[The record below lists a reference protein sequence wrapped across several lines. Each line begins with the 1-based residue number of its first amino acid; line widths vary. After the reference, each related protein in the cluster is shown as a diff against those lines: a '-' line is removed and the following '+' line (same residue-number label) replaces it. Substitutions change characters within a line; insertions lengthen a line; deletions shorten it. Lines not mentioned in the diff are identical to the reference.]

1 MGSNDETIQMNNL
14 QSALDV
20 KSGISLCNGRYKLLK
35 VLGKGGFGIT
45 YLGLHTGLN
54 KKVAIKEYFPK
65 DSFRRQS
72 DGTQVS
78 YSNTGENR
86 KNIERFLKEARTM
99 AELKHKGVVSVSD
112 VFEENATA
120 YYVMDYIEGQSLE
133 DKGTLSESAAL
144 KYIDQVAQALKYI
157 HDKGILHLDIKPAN
171 IMIDQEDNAVLID
184 FGISKHYDG
193 GGEATSTTTVGYS
206 AGYSPIEQMT
216 PGGLKQFTPSTDIYA
231 LGATIYKIIS
241 GTKPPASTDLADDAT
256 LTKPDG
262 MSQAL
267 FCTVSKCME
276 QKRKDR
282 PQTMDE
288 VIALLNKEPNQS
300 APSLNLPNPSPS
312 PKFDPKFR
320 KVFFVIIGLAIVIG
334 VSVFTFQRLSKPTEK
349 TEATPQIFE
358 KTETTPE
365 TLIEIPGVEYS
376 SFNVNGVQFKMVKVE
391 GGTFQMGCTSE
402 QGCDAYYKQVEVLKK
417 LNAALGEDT
426 CDYDHVTVHSVTLSD
441 YYIGQT
447 QVTQE
452 LWQVVMGNNPSYFK
466 GDNQRPMEN
475 VSWNDCQEFIEK
487 LNRLTGK
494 NFRLP
499 TEAEWEYA
507 ARGGNKSK
515 GYKYSGSNDAD
526 AVAWYDDNSGGKTHA
541 VATKQ
546 ANELGLYDMSGNVLE
561 WCQDW
566 YDYYTSR
573 SQSNPKGANTGS
585 SRVLRGGR
593 WRYDARY
600 VRVSYRDYGTPD
612 LRYCDYGLR
621 LAL

>member
-1 MGSNDETIQMNNL
+1 MGSNDETIQMNNP

-120 YYVMDYIEGQSLE
+120 YYVMDYIDGQSLE
-133 DKGTLSESAAL
+133 DKGKLPEIIAL
-144 KYIDQVAQALKYI
+144 KYIDQVARALKYI

-171 IMIDQEDNAVLID
+171 IMIDRDDNAVLID

-193 GGEATSTTTVGYS
+193 GGDATSTTTVGYS

-267 FCTVSKCME
+267 FRTVSKCME

-288 VIALLNKEPNQS
+288 VIALLNEEPNQS
-300 APSLNLPNPSPS
+300 ALSPNPPSPS
-312 PKFDPKFR
+312 PSQNSDPKFR
-320 KVFFVIIGLAIVIG
+320 EFFFGIIGLAIVIG
-334 VSVFTFQRLSKPTEK
+334 LSIFVIRKCSVESGSG
-349 TEATPQIFE
+349 TEAA
-358 KTETTPE
+358 TETAVEMLNSDIE
-365 TLIEIPGVEYS
+365 TI
-376 SFNVNGVQFKMVKVE
+376 NVNGVAFKMVRVQ
-391 GGTFQMGCTSE
+391 GGTFQMGATSE
-402 QGCDAYYKQVEVLKK
+402 QGKDA
-417 LNAALGEDT
+417 ED
-426 CDYDHVTVHSVTLSD
+426 DELPVHSVTLSD

-447 QVTQE
+447 EVTQE
-452 LWQVVMGNNPSYFK
+452 LWEAVMGSNPSYFK
-466 GDNQRPMEN
+466 GNNQCPVED

-507 ARGGNKSK
+507 ARGGNKSR
-515 GYKYSGSNDAD
+515 GYKYSGSNNPD
-526 AVAWYDDNSGGKTHA
+526 AVAWYDDNSGSKTHP

-546 ANELGLYDMSGNVLE
+546 SNELGLYDMSGNVYE

-566 YDYYTSR
+566 YGEYKSN
-573 SQSNPKGANTGS
+573 SQTNPTGASKGSG
-585 SRVLRGGR
+585 RVLRGGS
-593 WRYDARY
+593 WNSHARY
-600 VRVSYRDYGTPD
+600 VRVSIRDASTPGYRNYSI
-612 LRYCDYGLR
+612 GLR
-621 LAL
+621 LAF

>member
-1 MGSNDETIQMNNL
+1 MGSNDETIQMNNP

-133 DKGTLSESAAL
+133 DKGTLPESAAL
-144 KYIDQVAQALKYI
+144 KYIDQIAQALKYI

-171 IMIDQEDNAVLID
+171 IMIDRDDNAVLID

-241 GTKPPASTDLADDAT
+241 GIKPPASTDLADDAT

-267 FCTVSKCME
+267 FCTVSKCMQ

-288 VIALLNKEPNQS
+288 VIALLNKEQDVFQQTQPLTSGMSRQS
-300 APSLNLPNPSPS
+300 SESKLESA
-312 PKFDPKFR
+312 
-320 KVFFVIIGLAIVIG
+320 IGNFGEDI
-334 VSVFTFQRLSKPTEK
+334 S
-349 TEATPQIFE
+349 IFNV
-358 KTETTPE
+358 K
-365 TLIEIPGVEYS
+365 GVE
-376 SFNVNGVQFKMVKVE
+376 FKMVKVQ
-391 GGTFQMGCTSE
+391 GGTFQMGATSE
-402 QGCDAYYKQVEVLKK
+402 QGSYVWKDEKP
-417 LNAALGEDT
+417 
-426 CDYDHVTVHSVTLSD
+426 VHSVTLSD

-452 LWQVVMGNNPSYFK
+452 LWQVVMGNNPSEFR
-466 GDNQRPMEN
+466 GDNQRPVES
-475 VSWNDCQEFIEK
+475 VSWNDCQEFITK
-487 LNRLTGK
+487 LNQLTGK

-499 TEAEWEYA
+499 TEAEWEFA
-507 ARGGNKSK
+507 ARGGNKRND
-515 GYKYSGSNDAD
+515 YKYSGSNKVND
-526 AVAWYDDNSGGKTHA
+526 VAWYESNSSTNSVMRSFLTMGRDRKTHP

-546 ANELGLYDMSGNVLE
+546 ANELGLYDMSGNVYE

-566 YDYYTSR
+566 YGGYSNN
-573 SQSNPKGANTGS
+573 SQTNPTGASTGS
-585 SRVLRGGR
+585 FRVLRGGSWSFNASR
-593 WRYDARY
+593 

-612 LRYCDYGLR
+612 GCNSISGLR

>member
-1 MGSNDETIQMNNL
+1 MGSNDETIQIDNL

-133 DKGTLSESAAL
+133 DKGTIPESAAL

-171 IMIDQEDNAVLID
+171 IMIDRDDNAVLID

-231 LGATIYKIIS
+231 LGATIYKVIS

-256 LTKPDG
+256 LTKPAG

-267 FCTVSKCME
+267 FRTVSKCME

-288 VIALLNKEPNQS
+288 VIALLSKEQDIFQQTQPLTSGMSRQS
-300 APSLNLPNPSPS
+300 SESKLESA
-312 PKFDPKFR
+312 
-320 KVFFVIIGLAIVIG
+320 IGNFGEDI
-334 VSVFTFQRLSKPTEK
+334 SVFNVK
-349 TEATPQIFE
+349 
-358 KTETTPE
+358 
-365 TLIEIPGVEYS
+365 GVE
-376 SFNVNGVQFKMVKVE
+376 FKMVKVQ
-391 GGTFQMGCTSE
+391 GGTFQMGATSE
-402 QGCDAYYKQVEVLKK
+402 QGSDVWKDEKP
-417 LNAALGEDT
+417 
-426 CDYDHVTVHSVTLSD
+426 VHSVTLSD

-452 LWQVVMGNNPSYFK
+452 LWQVVMGNNPSEFR
-466 GDNQRPMEN
+466 GDNQRPVEN
-475 VSWNDCQEFIEK
+475 VSWNDCQEFIEG

-499 TEAEWEYA
+499 TEAEWEFA
-507 ARGGNKSK
+507 ARGGNKRND
-515 GYKYSGSNDAD
+515 YKYSGSNKAND
-526 AVAWYDDNSGGKTHA
+526 VAWYENNSGTNSVMRSFLTMDRGRRTHP
-541 VATKQ
+541 VAQKQ
-546 ANELGLYDMSGNVLE
+546 ANESGLYDMSGNVWE

-566 YDYYTSR
+566 YGKYSSN
-573 SQSNPKGANTGS
+573 SQTNPTGSSMGS
-585 SRVLRGGR
+585 SRVLRGGS
-593 WRYDARY
+593 WSDYASY
-600 VRVSYRDYGTPD
+600 VRVSFRNYDTPD
-612 LRYCDYGLR
+612 HRNLNGGLR

>member
-1 MGSNDETIQMNNL
+1 MGSNDETIQMNNP

-133 DKGTLSESAAL
+133 DKGKLPEAAAL

-171 IMIDQEDNAVLID
+171 IMIDQDDNAVLID

-193 GGEATSTTTVGYS
+193 GGDATSTTTVGYS

-231 LGATIYKIIS
+231 LGATIYKVIS

-256 LTKPDG
+256 LTKPAG

-267 FCTVSKCME
+267 FRIVSKCME

-288 VIALLNKEPNQS
+288 VIALLNEEPNQS
-300 APSLNLPNPSPS
+300 ALSPKLPNPSPS
-312 PKFDPKFR
+312 PKLDPKFR
-320 KVFFVIIGLAIVIG
+320 KVFFVIIGLAIVIILSIFVIG
-334 VSVFTFQRLSKPTEK
+334 KCSVGSGSGTETATESTVEMPEEEILSE
-349 TEATPQIFE
+349 
-358 KTETTPE
+358 TETTV
-365 TLIEIPGVEYS
+365 LSEILAQKAEERKTEKRKKAEAERQARLEAERRKTEQQKQERQRAEQEAKRKKD
-376 SFNVNGVQFKMVKVE
+376 NEEAFKKYK
-391 GGTFQMGCTSE
+391 GRGDF
-402 QGCDAYYKQVEVLKK
+402 YYK
-417 LNAALGEDT
+417 D
-426 CDYDHVTVHSVTLSD
+426 
-441 YYIGQT
+441 
-447 QVTQE
+447 
-452 LWQVVMGNNPSYFK
+452 YFK
-466 GDNQRPMEN
+466 NT
-475 VSWNDCQEFIEK
+475 ND
-487 LNRLTGK
+487 
-494 NFRLP
+494 
-499 TEAEWEYA
+499 TEAKRKAKENYGKA
-507 ARGGNKSK
+507 LQ
-515 GYKYSGSNDAD
+515 YKEDA
-526 AVAWYDDNSGGKTHA
+526 T
-541 VATKQ
+541 
-546 ANELGLYDMSGNVLE
+546 
-561 WCQDW
+561 
-566 YDYYTSR
+566 
-573 SQSNPKGANTGS
+573 
-585 SRVLRGGR
+585 
-593 WRYDARY
+593 
-600 VRVSYRDYGTPD
+600 VRRKYN
-612 LRYCDYGLR
+612 
-621 LAL
+621 AL

>member
-1 MGSNDETIQMNNL
+1 MGSNDETIQMDNL

-72 DGTQVS
+72 DGMQVS

-133 DKGTLSESAAL
+133 DKGTLPESAAL

-171 IMIDQEDNAVLID
+171 IMIDQDDNAVLID

-193 GGEATSTTTVGYS
+193 GGEATSSTTVGYS

-256 LTKPDG
+256 LTKPAG

-267 FCTVSKCME
+267 FRTVSKCME

-288 VIALLNKEPNQS
+288 VIALLNKEQDVFQQTQPLTSGMSRQS
-300 APSLNLPNPSPS
+300 SESKLKSA
-312 PKFDPKFR
+312 
-320 KVFFVIIGLAIVIG
+320 IGNFGEDI
-334 VSVFTFQRLSKPTEK
+334 S
-349 TEATPQIFE
+349 IFNV
-358 KTETTPE
+358 K
-365 TLIEIPGVEYS
+365 GVE
-376 SFNVNGVQFKMVKVE
+376 FKMVKVQ
-391 GGTFQMGCTSE
+391 GSTFQMGATSE
-402 QGCDAYYKQVEVLKK
+402 QGSDVWRDEKP
-417 LNAALGEDT
+417 
-426 CDYDHVTVHSVTLSD
+426 VHSVTLSD

-452 LWQVVMGNNPSYFK
+452 LWQVVMGNNPSEFR
-466 GDNQRPMEN
+466 GDNQRSVEN

-499 TEAEWEYA
+499 TEAEWEFA
-507 ARGGNKSK
+507 ARGGNKRND
-515 GYKYSGSNDAD
+515 YKYSGSNKVND
-526 AVAWYDDNSGGKTHA
+526 VAWYESNSSTNSVMRSFLTMGRGRRTHP
-541 VATKQ
+541 VAQKQ
-546 ANELGLYDMSGNVLE
+546 SNELGLYDMSGNVYE

-566 YDYYTSR
+566 YGDY
-573 SQSNPKGANTGS
+573 SNNPQTNPTGS
-585 SRVLRGGR
+585 STGSYRVLRGGSWSNR
-593 WRYDARY
+593 ARG
-600 VRVSYRDYGTPD
+600 VRVSYRDSNSPD
-612 LRYCDYGLR
+612 IRYSLNGLR

>member
-1 MGSNDETIQMNNL
+1 MGSNDETIQMNNP

-72 DGTQVS
+72 DGMQVS

-133 DKGTLSESAAL
+133 DKGTLPESAAL
-144 KYIDQVAQALKYI
+144 KYIDQIARALKYI

-171 IMIDQEDNAVLID
+171 IMIDQDDNAVLID

-267 FCTVSKCME
+267 FRTVSKCME

-288 VIALLNKEPNQS
+288 VIALLNKEPKPPATS
-300 APSLNLPNPSPS
+300 PNPQIPSPS
-312 PKFDPKFR
+312 PNPAPMPRKFS
-320 KVFFVIIGLAIVIG
+320 FVIIGFAIVIG
-334 VSVFTFQRLSKPTEK
+334 LS
-349 TEATPQIFE
+349 IFVIRKCFVE
-358 KTETTPE
+358 SGSGTETATE
-365 TLIEIPGVEYS
+365 TAVEKRNAEIET
-376 SFNVNGVQFKMVKVE
+376 FTVNGVEFKMVRVS
-391 GGTFQMGCTSE
+391 GGTFQMGATSE
-402 QGCDAYYKQVEVLKK
+402 QGSDADSDE
-417 LNAALGEDT
+417 EP
-426 CDYDHVTVHSVTLSD
+426 VHSVTLSD

-452 LWQVVMGNNPSYFK
+452 LWQVVMGNNPSEFR
-466 GDNQRPMEN
+466 GDNQRPVEN
-475 VSWNDCQEFIEK
+475 VSWIDCQKFIEK
-487 LNRLTGK
+487 LNWLTGK
-494 NFRLP
+494 DFRLP

-507 ARGGNKSK
+507 ARGGNKSR
-515 GYKYSGSNDAD
+515 GYKYSGSNNPD
-526 AVAWYDDNSGGKTHA
+526 AVAWYYHNSGGKTHP
-541 VATKQ
+541 VAQKQ
-546 ANELGLYDMSGNVLE
+546 ANELGLYDMSGNVYE
-561 WCQDW
+561 WCKDW
-566 YDYYTSR
+566 YGGYSSN
-573 SQSNPKGANTGS
+573 SQNNPTGASTGS
-585 SRVLRGGR
+585 YRVLRGGS
-593 WRYDARY
+593 WNSGARY
-600 VRVSYRDYGTPD
+600 VRVSYRGNYTPD
-612 LRYCDYGLR
+612 DRYYMRGLR

>member
-1 MGSNDETIQMNNL
+1 MGSNDETIQMNNP

-35 VLGKGGFGIT
+35 VLGKDGFGIT

-288 VIALLNKEPNQS
+288 VIALLNKEPNPS
-300 APSLNLPNPSPS
+300 APSPKLPNPSPS
-312 PKFDPKFR
+312 PKLDPKFR

-334 VSVFTFQRLSKPTEK
+334 VSVFVIKKCSVGSGSG
-349 TEATPQIFE
+349 TEAA
-358 KTETTPE
+358 TETTVEKRNAEIE
-365 TLIEIPGVEYS
+365 T
-376 SFNVNGVQFKMVKVE
+376 FTVNGVEFKMVRVS
-391 GGTFQMGCTSE
+391 GGTFQMGATSE
-402 QGCDAYYKQVEVLKK
+402 QGSDADSDE
-417 LNAALGEDT
+417 EP
-426 CDYDHVTVHSVTLSD
+426 VHSVTLSD

-452 LWQVVMGNNPSYFK
+452 LWQVVMGNNPSEFR
-466 GDNQRPMEN
+466 GDNQRPVEN
-475 VSWNDCQEFIEK
+475 VSWIDCQKFIEK

-494 NFRLP
+494 DFRLP

-507 ARGGNKSK
+507 ARGGNKSR
-515 GYKYSGSNDAD
+515 GYKYSGSDNLDT
-526 AVAWYDDNSGGKTHA
+526 VAWYYYNSGSKTHP
-541 VATKQ
+541 VAQKQ
-546 ANELGLYDMSGNVLE
+546 ANELGLYDMSGNVWE
-561 WCQDW
+561 WC
-566 YDYYTSR
+566 YDRYGNYSSN
-573 SQSNPKGANTGS
+573 SQTNPTGASEGCN
-585 SRVLRGGR
+585 RVLRGGS
-593 WRYDARY
+593 WDFHARC
-600 VRVSYRDYGTPD
+600 VRVSFRNFYTPGYRDNSD
-612 LRYCDYGLR
+612 GLR
-621 LAL
+621 LVFKFTAW

>member
-1 MGSNDETIQMNNL
+1 MGSNDETIQMNNP

-133 DKGTLSESAAL
+133 DKGTLPEAAAL

-157 HDKGILHLDIKPAN
+157 QDKGILHLDIKPAN
-171 IMIDQEDNAVLID
+171 IMIDQDDNAVLID

-193 GGEATSTTTVGYS
+193 GGEATSTTTIGYS
-206 AGYSPIEQMT
+206 ARYSPIEQMT

-267 FCTVSKCME
+267 FRTVSKCME

-288 VIALLNKEPNQS
+288 VIALLNKESKSS
-300 APSLNLPNPSPS
+300 APSPKLPNPSPS
-312 PKFDPKFR
+312 PKFNPKFR
-320 KVFFVIIGLAIVIG
+320 KRIFRIIGFAIVIG
-334 VSVFTFQRLSKPTEK
+334 LSVFTFQRLSKR
-349 TEATPQIFE
+349 IFE

-365 TLIEIPGVEYS
+365 TLVEIPGVKYS

-391 GGTFQMGCTSE
+391 GGTFQMGATLE
-402 QGCDAYYKQVEVLKK
+402 QGSDAYDWESP
-417 LNAALGEDT
+417 
-426 CDYDHVTVHSVTLSD
+426 VHSVTLSD

-447 QVTQE
+447 EVTQE
-452 LWQVVMGNNPSYFK
+452 LWQAVMGSNPSSFK
-466 GDNQRPMEN
+466 DNNQRPVEA

-507 ARGGNKSK
+507 ARGGSK
-515 GYKYSGSNDAD
+515 RRGYKYSGSDNPD
-526 AVAWYDDNSGGKTHA
+526 AVAWDYENSGVKTHA
-541 VATKQ
+541 VATKR
-546 ANELGLYDMSGNVLE
+546 ANELGLYDMSGNVYE
-561 WCQDW
+561 WCSDW
-566 YDYYTSR
+566 YGDYSSN
-573 SQSNPKGANTGS
+573 SQTNPTGASEGS
-585 SRVLRGGR
+585 YRVLRGGSWYGR
-593 WRYDARY
+593 ARY
-600 VRVSYRDYGTPD
+600 VRVSNRNNYAPDYRNYNN
-612 LRYCDYGLR
+612 GLR

>member
-1 MGSNDETIQMNNL
+1 MGSNDETIQMNNP

-45 YLGLHTGLN
+45 YLGLHTGLD

-133 DKGTLSESAAL
+133 DKGTLPEAAAL

-157 HDKGILHLDIKPAN
+157 QDKGILHLDIKPAN
-171 IMIDQEDNAVLID
+171 IMIDQDDNAVLID

-193 GGEATSTTTVGYS
+193 GGEATSTTTIGYS

-256 LTKPDG
+256 LTKPAG

-267 FCTVSKCME
+267 FRTVSKCME

-288 VIALLNKEPNQS
+288 VIALLNKEQDVFQQTQPLTSGMSRQS
-300 APSLNLPNPSPS
+300 SESKLKSA
-312 PKFDPKFR
+312 
-320 KVFFVIIGLAIVIG
+320 IGNFGEDI
-334 VSVFTFQRLSKPTEK
+334 S
-349 TEATPQIFE
+349 IFNV
-358 KTETTPE
+358 K
-365 TLIEIPGVEYS
+365 GVE
-376 SFNVNGVQFKMVKVE
+376 FKMVKVQ
-391 GGTFQMGCTSE
+391 GGTFQMGATSE
-402 QGCDAYYKQVEVLKK
+402 QGSDVWRDEKP
-417 LNAALGEDT
+417 
-426 CDYDHVTVHSVTLSD
+426 VHSVTLSD

-452 LWQVVMGNNPSYFK
+452 LWQVVMGNNPSEFR
-466 GDNQRPMEN
+466 GDNQRPVEN

-499 TEAEWEYA
+499 TEAEWEFA
-507 ARGGNKSK
+507 ARGGNKRND
-515 GYKYSGSNDAD
+515 YKYSGSNKVND
-526 AVAWYDDNSGGKTHA
+526 VAWYERNSSTNSVMRSFFTMGRGRRTHP
-541 VATKQ
+541 VAQKQ
-546 ANELGLYDMSGNVLE
+546 SNELGLYDMSGNVYE

-566 YDYYTSR
+566 YGDYS
-573 SQSNPKGANTGS
+573 SNPQTNPTGSSTGS
-585 SRVLRGGR
+585 SRVLRGGS
-593 WRYDARY
+593 WYDDAWH
-600 VRVSYRDYGTPD
+600 VRVSFRYLSTPGG
-612 LRYCDYGLR
+612 RVNFSGLR

>member
-1 MGSNDETIQMNNL
+1 MGSNDETIQMNNP

-45 YLGLHTGLN
+45 YLGLHTGLD

-133 DKGTLSESAAL
+133 DKGTLPEAAAL

-171 IMIDQEDNAVLID
+171 IMIDQDDNAVLID

-256 LTKPDG
+256 LTKPAG

-288 VIALLNKEPNQS
+288 VIALLNKEQDVFQQTQPLTSGMSRQS
-300 APSLNLPNPSPS
+300 SESKLKSA
-312 PKFDPKFR
+312 
-320 KVFFVIIGLAIVIG
+320 IGNFGEDI
-334 VSVFTFQRLSKPTEK
+334 S
-349 TEATPQIFE
+349 IFNV
-358 KTETTPE
+358 K
-365 TLIEIPGVEYS
+365 GVE
-376 SFNVNGVQFKMVKVE
+376 FKMVKVQ
-391 GGTFQMGCTSE
+391 GGTFQMGATSE
-402 QGCDAYYKQVEVLKK
+402 QGSDVWRDEKP
-417 LNAALGEDT
+417 
-426 CDYDHVTVHSVTLSD
+426 VHSVTLSD

-452 LWQVVMGNNPSYFK
+452 LWQVVMGNNPSEFR
-466 GDNQRPMEN
+466 GDNQRPVEN
-475 VSWNDCQEFIEK
+475 VSWNDCQNFITK

-499 TEAEWEYA
+499 TEAEWEFA
-507 ARGGNKSK
+507 ARGGNKRND
-515 GYKYSGSNDAD
+515 YKYSGSNKVND
-526 AVAWYDDNSGGKTHA
+526 VAWYESNSSTNSVMRSFLTMGRGKRTHP
-541 VATKQ
+541 VAQKQ
-546 ANELGLYDMSGNVLE
+546 ANELGLYDMSGNVWE

-566 YDYYTSR
+566 YDDYSSN
-573 SQSNPKGANTGS
+573 SQTNPTGPSTGS
-585 SRVLRGGR
+585 GRVLRGGC
-593 WRYDARY
+593 WCNFARC
-600 VRVSYRDYGTPD
+600 VRVSNRYYFTPDYRDYD
-612 LRYCDYGLR
+612 SGLR

>member
-1 MGSNDETIQMNNL
+1 MGSNDETIQMDNL

-72 DGTQVS
+72 DGMQVS

-133 DKGTLSESAAL
+133 DKGTLPESAAL

-171 IMIDQEDNAVLID
+171 IMIDQDDNAVLID

-193 GGEATSTTTVGYS
+193 GGEATSSTTVGYS

-256 LTKPDG
+256 LTKPAG

-267 FCTVSKCME
+267 FRTVSKCME

-288 VIALLNKEPNQS
+288 VIALLNKEQDVFQQTQPLTSGMSRQS
-300 APSLNLPNPSPS
+300 SESKLKSA
-312 PKFDPKFR
+312 
-320 KVFFVIIGLAIVIG
+320 IGNFGEDI
-334 VSVFTFQRLSKPTEK
+334 S
-349 TEATPQIFE
+349 IFNV
-358 KTETTPE
+358 K
-365 TLIEIPGVEYS
+365 GVE
-376 SFNVNGVQFKMVKVE
+376 FKMVKVQ
-391 GGTFQMGCTSE
+391 GSTFQMGATSE
-402 QGCDAYYKQVEVLKK
+402 QGSDVWRDEKP
-417 LNAALGEDT
+417 
-426 CDYDHVTVHSVTLSD
+426 VHSVTLSD

-452 LWQVVMGNNPSYFK
+452 LWQVVMGNNPSEFR
-466 GDNQRPMEN
+466 GDNQRSVEN

-499 TEAEWEYA
+499 TEAEWEFA
-507 ARGGNKSK
+507 ARGGNKRND
-515 GYKYSGSNDAD
+515 YKYSGSNKVND
-526 AVAWYDDNSGGKTHA
+526 VAWYKSNSSTNSVMWSFLTGDRGGRTHP
-541 VATKQ
+541 VAQKQ
-546 ANELGLYDMSGNVLE
+546 ANELGLYDMSGNVWE

-566 YDYYTSR
+566 YGDYSSN
-573 SQSNPKGANTGS
+573 SQTNPTGPSTGS
-585 SRVLRGGR
+585 DRVLRGGG
-593 WRYDARY
+593 WYNYAVE
-600 VRVSYRDYGTPD
+600 VRVSNRDYRTPD
-612 LRYCDYGLR
+612 NRYFNYGLR

>member
-1 MGSNDETIQMNNL
+1 MGSNDETIRTDIS

-133 DKGTLSESAAL
+133 DKGTLPESAAL

-193 GGEATSTTTVGYS
+193 GGEATSSTTVGYS

-231 LGATIYKIIS
+231 LGATIYKVIS
-241 GTKPPASTDLADDAT
+241 GTNPPASTDLADDAT
-256 LTKPDG
+256 LTKPAG

-267 FCTVSKCME
+267 FRIVSKCME

-312 PKFDPKFR
+312 PKLDPKFR

-334 VSVFTFQRLSKPTEK
+334 LSIFVSRKCSVEGGSVSETCTETAVEMPEEEILSE
-349 TEATPQIFE
+349 
-358 KTETTPE
+358 TETTV
-365 TLIEIPGVEYS
+365 LSEILAQKAEERKTAERKKAVAERQARLEADRRKAEQQKQERQRA
-376 SFNVNGVQFKMVKVE
+376 VQEAKRKKDNEEAFKKYK
-391 GGTFQMGCTSE
+391 GRGDF
-402 QGCDAYYKQVEVLKK
+402 YYK
-417 LNAALGEDT
+417 D
-426 CDYDHVTVHSVTLSD
+426 
-441 YYIGQT
+441 
-447 QVTQE
+447 
-452 LWQVVMGNNPSYFK
+452 YFK
-466 GDNQRPMEN
+466 NT
-475 VSWNDCQEFIEK
+475 ND
-487 LNRLTGK
+487 
-494 NFRLP
+494 
-499 TEAEWEYA
+499 TEAKRKAKENYGKA
-507 ARGGNKSK
+507 LQ
-515 GYKYSGSNDAD
+515 YKEDA
-526 AVAWYDDNSGGKTHA
+526 T
-541 VATKQ
+541 
-546 ANELGLYDMSGNVLE
+546 
-561 WCQDW
+561 
-566 YDYYTSR
+566 
-573 SQSNPKGANTGS
+573 
-585 SRVLRGGR
+585 
-593 WRYDARY
+593 
-600 VRVSYRDYGTPD
+600 VRRKYN
-612 LRYCDYGLR
+612 
-621 LAL
+621 AL

>member
-1 MGSNDETIQMNNL
+1 MGSNDETIQMDNL

-72 DGTQVS
+72 DGMQVS

-133 DKGTLSESAAL
+133 DKGTLPESAAL

-171 IMIDQEDNAVLID
+171 IMIDQDDNAVLID

-193 GGEATSTTTVGYS
+193 GGEATSSTTVGYS

-256 LTKPDG
+256 LTKPAG

-267 FCTVSKCME
+267 FRTVSKCME

-288 VIALLNKEPNQS
+288 VIALLNKEQDVFQQTQPLTSGMSRQS
-300 APSLNLPNPSPS
+300 SESKLKSA
-312 PKFDPKFR
+312 
-320 KVFFVIIGLAIVIG
+320 IGNFGEDI
-334 VSVFTFQRLSKPTEK
+334 S
-349 TEATPQIFE
+349 IFNV
-358 KTETTPE
+358 K
-365 TLIEIPGVEYS
+365 GVE
-376 SFNVNGVQFKMVKVE
+376 FKMVKVQ
-391 GGTFQMGCTSE
+391 GSTFQMGATSE
-402 QGCDAYYKQVEVLKK
+402 QGSDVWRDEKP
-417 LNAALGEDT
+417 
-426 CDYDHVTVHSVTLSD
+426 VHSVTLSD

-452 LWQVVMGNNPSYFK
+452 LWQVVMGNNPSEFR
-466 GDNQRPMEN
+466 GDNQRSVEN

-499 TEAEWEYA
+499 TEAEWEFA
-507 ARGGNKSK
+507 ARGGNKRND
-515 GYKYSGSNDAD
+515 YKYSGSNKVND
-526 AVAWYDDNSGGKTHA
+526 VAWYKSNSSTNSVMWSFLTGDRGGRTHP
-541 VATKQ
+541 VAQKQ
-546 ANELGLYDMSGNVLE
+546 SNELGLYDMSGNVYE

-566 YDYYTSR
+566 YGDY
-573 SQSNPKGANTGS
+573 SNNPQTNPTGS
-585 SRVLRGGR
+585 STGSYRVLRGGSWSNR
-593 WRYDARY
+593 ARG
-600 VRVSYRDYGTPD
+600 VRVSYRDSNSPD
-612 LRYCDYGLR
+612 IRYSLNGLR

>member
-1 MGSNDETIQMNNL
+1 MGSNDETIQMNNP

-133 DKGTLSESAAL
+133 DKGTLPEAAAL

-171 IMIDQEDNAVLID
+171 IMIDRDDNAVLID

-256 LTKPDG
+256 LTKPAG

-267 FCTVSKCME
+267 FRTVSKCME

-288 VIALLNKEPNQS
+288 VIALLNKEQDVFQQTQPLTSGMSRQS
-300 APSLNLPNPSPS
+300 SESKLESA
-312 PKFDPKFR
+312 
-320 KVFFVIIGLAIVIG
+320 IGNFGEDI
-334 VSVFTFQRLSKPTEK
+334 SVFNVK
-349 TEATPQIFE
+349 
-358 KTETTPE
+358 
-365 TLIEIPGVEYS
+365 GVE
-376 SFNVNGVQFKMVKVE
+376 FKMVKVQ
-391 GGTFQMGCTSE
+391 GGTFQMGATSE
-402 QGCDAYYKQVEVLKK
+402 QGSYVWKDE
-417 LNAALGEDT
+417 NP
-426 CDYDHVTVHSVTLSD
+426 VHSVTLSD

-452 LWQVVMGNNPSYFK
+452 LWQVVMGNNPSEFR
-466 GDNQRPMEN
+466 GDNQRPVEN
-475 VSWNDCQEFIEK
+475 VSWNDCQEFIKK

-507 ARGGNKSK
+507 ARGGSKSK
-515 GYKYSGSNDAD
+515 GYKYSGSNNPD
-526 AVAWYDDNSGGKTHA
+526 AVAWYNKNSGRKTHP

-546 ANELGLYDMSGNVLE
+546 SSELGLYDMSGNVWE
-561 WCQDW
+561 WCYDW
-566 YDYYTSR
+566 RGKYKSN
-573 SQSNPKGANTGS
+573 SQTNPTGS
-585 SRVLRGGR
+585 SAGSFRVLRGGNCSSP
-593 WRYDARY
+593 ARI
-600 VRVSYRDYGTPD
+600 VRVSVRNCGIPD
-612 LRYCDYGLR
+612 SRSRGYGLR

>member
-1 MGSNDETIQMNNL
+1 MGSNDETIQMNNS

-133 DKGTLSESAAL
+133 DKGTLPESAAL
-144 KYIDQVAQALKYI
+144 KYIDQIARALKYI

-171 IMIDQEDNAVLID
+171 IMIDQDDNAVLID

-256 LTKPDG
+256 LTKPAG

-267 FCTVSKCME
+267 FRTVSKCME

-288 VIALLNKEPNQS
+288 VIALLNKEPNPS
-300 APSLNLPNPSPS
+300 ALSPNPPSPS
-312 PKFDPKFR
+312 PSQNSEPKLREF
-320 KVFFVIIGLAIVIG
+320 FFVIIGLAIVTG
-334 VSVFTFQRLSKPTEK
+334 LS
-349 TEATPQIFE
+349 IFVIR
-358 KTETTPE
+358 KCFVGSGSGTETATE
-365 TLIEIPGVEYS
+365 TAVEMPNSEIET
-376 SFNVNGVQFKMVKVE
+376 FAVNGVAFKMVKVA
-391 GGTFQMGCTSE
+391 GGTFQMGATSE
-402 QGCDAYYKQVEVLKK
+402 QGSDALTDEKP
-417 LNAALGEDT
+417 
-426 CDYDHVTVHSVTLSD
+426 VHSVTLSD

-447 QVTQE
+447 EVTQE
-452 LWQVVMGNNPSYFK
+452 LWEAVMGSNPSYFK
-466 GDNQRPMEN
+466 GDNQRPVES
-475 VSWNDCQEFIEK
+475 VSWDDCQEFIKK

-526 AVAWYDDNSGGKTHA
+526 AVAWYEKNSGSKTHP
-541 VATKQ
+541 VETKQ
-546 ANELGLYDMSGNVLE
+546 SNELGLYDMSGNVWE

-566 YDYYTSR
+566 YGKYSSH
-573 SQSNPKGANTGS
+573 SQSNPKGANTGGY
-585 SRVLRGGR
+585 RVLRGGG
-593 WRYDARY
+593 WDNYARR
-600 VRVSYRDYGTPD
+600 VRVSDRSINAPDSRDSG
-612 LRYCDYGLR
+612 YGLR

>member
-1 MGSNDETIQMNNL
+1 MESNDETIQMNNP

-112 VFEENATA
+112 VSEENATA

-133 DKGTLSESAAL
+133 DKGILSEAAAL
-144 KYIDQVAQALKYI
+144 KYIDQIAQALKYI

-171 IMIDQEDNAVLID
+171 IMIDRDDNAVLID

-231 LGATIYKIIS
+231 LGATIYKVIS

-267 FCTVSKCME
+267 FRTVSKCME

-288 VIALLNKEPNQS
+288 VIALLSKESKPS
-300 APSLNLPNPSPS
+300 APSPNPPNPSPS
-312 PKFDPKFR
+312 PKFNPKFR

-334 VSVFTFQRLSKPTEK
+334 LSTFVNIKCSVGGDSDSETYTETAVEMPEQEVLSE
-349 TEATPQIFE
+349 
-358 KTETTPE
+358 TETTV
-365 TLIEIPGVEYS
+365 LSEILAQNAEERKTEERKKAERQARLEVERRKAERLKQEAKRKKDNEEAFKKYKGRGDFYYNVYFNNTNDIDAKRRAKANYS
-376 SFNVNGVQFKMVKVE
+376 KALQYKE
-391 GGTFQMGCTSE
+391 
-402 QGCDAYYKQVEVLKK
+402 DA
-417 LNAALGEDT
+417 
-426 CDYDHVTVHSVTLSD
+426 TVRRKYNS
-441 YYIGQT
+441 
-447 QVTQE
+447 
-452 LWQVVMGNNPSYFK
+452 
-466 GDNQRPMEN
+466 
-475 VSWNDCQEFIEK
+475 
-487 LNRLTGK
+487 LT
-494 NFRLP
+494 
-499 TEAEWEYA
+499 EEY
-507 ARGGNKSK
+507 G
-515 GYKYSGSNDAD
+515 
-526 AVAWYDDNSGGKTHA
+526 
-541 VATKQ
+541 
-546 ANELGLYDMSGNVLE
+546 
-561 WCQDW
+561 
-566 YDYYTSR
+566 
-573 SQSNPKGANTGS
+573 
-585 SRVLRGGR
+585 
-593 WRYDARY
+593 
-600 VRVSYRDYGTPD
+600 
-612 LRYCDYGLR
+612 
-621 LAL
+621 

>member
-1 MGSNDETIQMNNL
+1 MESNDETIQMNNP

-133 DKGTLSESAAL
+133 DKGTLSEAAAL
-144 KYIDQVAQALKYI
+144 KYIDQIAQALKYI

-171 IMIDQEDNAVLID
+171 IMIDREDNAVLID

-231 LGATIYKIIS
+231 LGATIYKVIS

-256 LTKPDG
+256 LTKPAG

-267 FCTVSKCME
+267 FRTVSKCME

-300 APSLNLPNPSPS
+300 APSPKLPNPSPS
-312 PKFDPKFR
+312 PKLDPKFR

-334 VSVFTFQRLSKPTEK
+334 LSIFVIRKCSVGGGSDSETYTETAVELPEEEVLSETETIVPSEILTQNAEERK
-349 TEATPQIFE
+349 TEE
-358 KTETTPE
+358 R
-365 TLIEIPGVEYS
+365 
-376 SFNVNGVQFKMVKVE
+376 
-391 GGTFQMGCTSE
+391 
-402 QGCDAYYKQVEVLKK
+402 KK
-417 LNAALGEDT
+417 A
-426 CDYDHVTVHSVTLSD
+426 
-441 YYIGQT
+441 
-447 QVTQE
+447 
-452 LWQVVMGNNPSYFK
+452 
-466 GDNQRPMEN
+466 
-475 VSWNDCQEFIEK
+475 
-487 LNRLTGK
+487 
-494 NFRLP
+494 
-499 TEAEWEYA
+499 EAERQARLETERRKAERLKQEAKRKKDNEEAFKKYKGRGDFYYNVYFNNTNDIDAKRRAKVNYGRALQYKEDATVRRKYNSLTEEY
-507 ARGGNKSK
+507 G
-515 GYKYSGSNDAD
+515 
-526 AVAWYDDNSGGKTHA
+526 
-541 VATKQ
+541 
-546 ANELGLYDMSGNVLE
+546 
-561 WCQDW
+561 
-566 YDYYTSR
+566 
-573 SQSNPKGANTGS
+573 
-585 SRVLRGGR
+585 
-593 WRYDARY
+593 
-600 VRVSYRDYGTPD
+600 
-612 LRYCDYGLR
+612 
-621 LAL
+621 

>member
-1 MGSNDETIQMNNL
+1 MGSNDETIQMNNS

-86 KNIERFLKEARTM
+86 KNIERFLKEARIM

-133 DKGTLSESAAL
+133 DKGTLPESAAL

-171 IMIDQEDNAVLID
+171 IMIDRDDNAVLID

-300 APSLNLPNPSPS
+300 ALSPNPPSPS
-312 PKFDPKFR
+312 PSQNSEPKLREF
-320 KVFFVIIGLAIVIG
+320 FFVIIGLAIVTG
-334 VSVFTFQRLSKPTEK
+334 LSIFVIRKCFVESGSGTETA
-349 TEATPQIFE
+349 TESTVEMPEEEILSE
-358 KTETTPE
+358 TETTV
-365 TLIEIPGVEYS
+365 LSEILAQKAEERKTAERKKAEAERQARLEAERRKAEQQKQERQRTEQEAKRKKD
-376 SFNVNGVQFKMVKVE
+376 NEEAFKKYK
-391 GGTFQMGCTSE
+391 GRGDF
-402 QGCDAYYKQVEVLKK
+402 YYK
-417 LNAALGEDT
+417 D
-426 CDYDHVTVHSVTLSD
+426 
-441 YYIGQT
+441 
-447 QVTQE
+447 
-452 LWQVVMGNNPSYFK
+452 YFK
-466 GDNQRPMEN
+466 NT
-475 VSWNDCQEFIEK
+475 ND
-487 LNRLTGK
+487 
-494 NFRLP
+494 
-499 TEAEWEYA
+499 TEAKRKAKENYGKA
-507 ARGGNKSK
+507 LQ
-515 GYKYSGSNDAD
+515 YKEDA
-526 AVAWYDDNSGGKTHA
+526 T
-541 VATKQ
+541 
-546 ANELGLYDMSGNVLE
+546 
-561 WCQDW
+561 
-566 YDYYTSR
+566 
-573 SQSNPKGANTGS
+573 
-585 SRVLRGGR
+585 
-593 WRYDARY
+593 
-600 VRVSYRDYGTPD
+600 VRRKYN
-612 LRYCDYGLR
+612 
-621 LAL
+621 AL

>member
-1 MGSNDETIQMNNL
+1 MGSNDETIQMNNP
-14 QSALDV
+14 QSALDI

-72 DGTQVS
+72 DGMQVS

-86 KNIERFLKEARTM
+86 KNIEQFLKEARTM

-133 DKGTLSESAAL
+133 NKGILSEAAAL
-144 KYIDQVAQALKYI
+144 KYINQIARALKYI
-157 HDKGILHLDIKPAN
+157 HDKSILHLDIKPAN
-171 IMIDQEDNAVLID
+171 IMIDRDDNAVLID

-267 FCTVSKCME
+267 FRTVSKCME

-288 VIALLNKEPNQS
+288 VIALLNKEPNPS
-300 APSLNLPNPSPS
+300 ALSPKLPNPSPS
-312 PKFDPKFR
+312 PKPNPEFQKF
-320 KVFFVIIGLAIVIG
+320 FFMIIGLAIVIG
-334 VSVFTFQRLSKPTEK
+334 VSVFVIKKCSVGSGNSIETATETAVEYPEMEISSNTETSSFAEEPTRKMMERKAEERKKAEAERQARLEVERRKAEQQKQERQRAEQEAKRKKDNEEAFKTYK
-349 TEATPQIFE
+349 DRGDFYYKDYFKNTNDTEAKRKAKENYGKALQYKE
-358 KTETTPE
+358 
-365 TLIEIPGVEYS
+365 
-376 SFNVNGVQFKMVKVE
+376 
-391 GGTFQMGCTSE
+391 
-402 QGCDAYYKQVEVLKK
+402 DATVRRKY
-417 LNAALGEDT
+417 NAL
-426 CDYDHVTVHSVTLSD
+426 
-441 YYIGQT
+441 
-447 QVTQE
+447 
-452 LWQVVMGNNPSYFK
+452 
-466 GDNQRPMEN
+466 
-475 VSWNDCQEFIEK
+475 
-487 LNRLTGK
+487 
-494 NFRLP
+494 
-499 TEAEWEYA
+499 
-507 ARGGNKSK
+507 
-515 GYKYSGSNDAD
+515 
-526 AVAWYDDNSGGKTHA
+526 
-541 VATKQ
+541 
-546 ANELGLYDMSGNVLE
+546 
-561 WCQDW
+561 
-566 YDYYTSR
+566 
-573 SQSNPKGANTGS
+573 
-585 SRVLRGGR
+585 
-593 WRYDARY
+593 
-600 VRVSYRDYGTPD
+600 
-612 LRYCDYGLR
+612 
-621 LAL
+621 

>member
-1 MGSNDETIQMNNL
+1 MGSNDETIQMNNS

-78 YSNTGENR
+78 YSNTGESR

-99 AELKHKGVVSVSD
+99 AALKHKGVVSVSD

-133 DKGTLSESAAL
+133 DKGMLSEVAAL
-144 KYIDQVAQALKYI
+144 KYIDQIAQALKYI

-171 IMIDQEDNAVLID
+171 IMIDQDDNAVLID

-193 GGEATSTTTVGYS
+193 GGDATSTITVGYS

-231 LGATIYKIIS
+231 LGATIYKVIS

-256 LTKPDG
+256 LAKPAG

-267 FCTVSKCME
+267 FRIVSKCME

-282 PQTMDE
+282 PQTIDE
-288 VIALLNKEPNQS
+288 VIALLNKEPNPS
-300 APSLNLPNPSPS
+300 ALSPKLSNPSPS
-312 PKFDPKFR
+312 PKFNLKFR

-402 QGCDAYYKQVEVLKK
+402 QGSYYKDVEALKK
-417 LNAALGEDT
+417 LKAALGEDT

-447 QVTQE
+447 EVTQE
-452 LWQVVMGNNPSYFK
+452 LWDAVMGSNPSYFI
-466 GDNQRPMEN
+466 GDNQRPVEMVVLN
-475 VSWNDCQEFIEK
+475 GCQEFIEK

-526 AVAWYDDNSGGKTHA
+526 AVAWYGNNSGGKTHA

-546 ANELGLYDMSGNVLE
+546 ANELGLYDMSGNVWE

-566 YDYYTSR
+566 YGYYSSN
-573 SQSNPKGANTGS
+573 SQTNPTGPSTGS
-585 SRVLRGGR
+585 YRVLRGGSLTCN
-593 WRYDARY
+593 DTLA
-600 VRVSYRDYGTPD
+600 VRVSDRLSVRPD
-612 LRYCDYGLR
+612 CRIIGIGLR

>member
-1 MGSNDETIQMNNL
+1 MGSNDETIQMNNP

-133 DKGTLSESAAL
+133 DKGTLPESAAL
-144 KYIDQVAQALKYI
+144 KYIDQVAQALKYV

-171 IMIDQEDNAVLID
+171 IMIDRDDNAVLID

-231 LGATIYKIIS
+231 LGATIYKVIS

-267 FCTVSKCME
+267 FRTVSKCME

-288 VIALLNKEPNQS
+288 VIALLNKEQNPS
-300 APSLNLPNPSPS
+300 ALSPKLPNPSPS
-312 PKFDPKFR
+312 PKFNPKFR
-320 KVFFVIIGLAIVIG
+320 KVFFVIIGLAIVIE
-334 VSVFTFQRLSKPTEK
+334 VSVFTFQLLSKR
-349 TEATPQIFE
+349 IFE
-358 KTETTPE
+358 KTETTLE
-365 TLIEIPGVEYS
+365 TLVEIPDVKYS

-391 GGTFQMGCTSE
+391 GGTFQMGATLE
-402 QGCDAYYKQVEVLKK
+402 QGSDADDDEYP
-417 LNAALGEDT
+417 
-426 CDYDHVTVHSVTLSD
+426 VHSVTLSD

-452 LWQVVMGNNPSYFK
+452 LWEAVMGSNPSYFT
-466 GDNQRPMEN
+466 GDNRRPVEN
-475 VSWNDCQEFIEK
+475 VSWKDCQEFIEK

-507 ARGGNKSK
+507 ARGGNKSR
-515 GYKYSGSNDAD
+515 GYKYSGSNNPD
-526 AVAWYDDNSGGKTHA
+526 AVAWYDKNSGSKTHP
-541 VATKQ
+541 VAQKQ
-546 ANELGLYDMSGNVLE
+546 SNESGLYDMSGNLYE
-561 WCQDW
+561 WCYDW
-566 YDYYTSR
+566 KGEYKSN
-573 SQSNPKGANTGS
+573 SQTNPTGPSTGS
-585 SRVLRGGR
+585 SRVLRGCS
-593 WRYDARY
+593 WYDGAGG
-600 VRVSYRDYGTPD
+600 VRVSYRSSGAPDYCS
-612 LRYCDYGLR
+612 YNSGLR

>member
-1 MGSNDETIQMNNL
+1 MGSNDETLQMNNP

-133 DKGTLSESAAL
+133 DKGTLPEAAAL

-171 IMIDQEDNAVLID
+171 IMIDRDDNAVLID

-256 LTKPDG
+256 LTKPAG

-267 FCTVSKCME
+267 FRTVSKCME

-288 VIALLNKEPNQS
+288 VIALLNKEQDVFQQTQPLTSGMSRQS
-300 APSLNLPNPSPS
+300 SESKLESA
-312 PKFDPKFR
+312 
-320 KVFFVIIGLAIVIG
+320 IGNFGEDI
-334 VSVFTFQRLSKPTEK
+334 SVFNVK
-349 TEATPQIFE
+349 
-358 KTETTPE
+358 
-365 TLIEIPGVEYS
+365 GVE
-376 SFNVNGVQFKMVKVE
+376 FKMVKVQ
-391 GGTFQMGCTSE
+391 GGTFQMGATSE
-402 QGCDAYYKQVEVLKK
+402 QGSYVWKDE
-417 LNAALGEDT
+417 NP
-426 CDYDHVTVHSVTLSD
+426 VHSVTLSD

-452 LWQVVMGNNPSYFK
+452 LWQVVMGNNPSEFR
-466 GDNQRPMEN
+466 GDNQRPVEN
-475 VSWNDCQEFIEK
+475 VSWNDCQEFIKK

-507 ARGGNKSK
+507 ARGGSKSK
-515 GYKYSGSNDAD
+515 GYKYSGSNNPD
-526 AVAWYDDNSGGKTHA
+526 AVAWYNKNSGRKTHP

-546 ANELGLYDMSGNVLE
+546 SSELGLYDMSGNVWE
-561 WCQDW
+561 WCYDW
-566 YDYYTSR
+566 RGKYKSN
-573 SQSNPKGANTGS
+573 SQTNPTGS
-585 SRVLRGGR
+585 SAGSFRVLRGGC
-593 WRYDARY
+593 WYDFNARN
-600 VRVSYRDYGTPD
+600 VRVSVRNCGIPD
-612 LRYCDYGLR
+612 SRSRGYGLR

>member
-120 YYVMDYIEGQSLE
+120 YYVMDYIEGQCLE
-133 DKGTLSESAAL
+133 DKGILSEAAAL

-171 IMIDQEDNAVLID
+171 IMIDRDDNVVLID

-193 GGEATSTTTVGYS
+193 GGEATSSTTVGYS

-267 FCTVSKCME
+267 FCTVSKCMQ

-288 VIALLNKEPNQS
+288 VIALLNKEPKPPATSPNP
-300 APSLNLPNPSPS
+300 PSLSPS
-312 PKFDPKFR
+312 QKPDPKSR
-320 KVFFVIIGLAIVIG
+320 KVFFMIIGLAIVID
-334 VSVFTFQRLSKPTEK
+334 VSVFVIKKCSVGSGNSIET
-349 TEATPQIFE
+349 A
-358 KTETTPE
+358 TETIVEMRNSEIE
-365 TLIEIPGVEYS
+365 T
-376 SFNVNGVQFKMVKVE
+376 FTVNGVAFKMVKVA
-391 GGTFQMGCTSE
+391 GGTFQMGGTSE
-402 QGCDAYYKQVEVLKK
+402 QGSDAYDNEYP
-417 LNAALGEDT
+417 
-426 CDYDHVTVHSVTLSD
+426 VHSVTLSD
-441 YYIGQT
+441 YHIGQT
-447 QVTQE
+447 EVTQE
-452 LWQVVMGNNPSYFK
+452 LWEAVMGINPSEFE
-466 GDNQRPMEN
+466 GDNQCPVKN
-475 VSWNDCQEFIEK
+475 VSWNDCQEFIKK

-526 AVAWYDDNSGGKTHA
+526 AVAWYGNNGGYKTHA

-546 ANELGLYDMSGNVLE
+546 SNELGLYDMSGNLWE

-566 YDYYTSR
+566 YGDYTSR

-585 SRVLRGGR
+585 YRVLRGGS
-593 WRYDARY
+593 WNINARY
-600 VRVSYRDYGTPD
+600 VRVSYRLSYSPD
-612 LRYCDYGLR
+612 IRILNNGLR

>member
-1 MGSNDETIQMNNL
+1 MGSNDETIQMNNP

-144 KYIDQVAQALKYI
+144 KYIDQIAQALKYI

-171 IMIDQEDNAVLID
+171 IMIDQDDNAVLID

-193 GGEATSTTTVGYS
+193 GGEATSSTTVGYS

-256 LTKPDG
+256 LTKPAG

-267 FCTVSKCME
+267 FRTVSKCME

-288 VIALLNKEPNQS
+288 VIALLNKEQDVFQQTQPLTSGMSRQS
-300 APSLNLPNPSPS
+300 SESKLESA
-312 PKFDPKFR
+312 
-320 KVFFVIIGLAIVIG
+320 IGNFGEDI
-334 VSVFTFQRLSKPTEK
+334 S
-349 TEATPQIFE
+349 IFNV
-358 KTETTPE
+358 K
-365 TLIEIPGVEYS
+365 GVE
-376 SFNVNGVQFKMVKVE
+376 FKMVKVQ
-391 GGTFQMGCTSE
+391 GGTFQMGATSE
-402 QGCDAYYKQVEVLKK
+402 QGSYVWKDEKP
-417 LNAALGEDT
+417 
-426 CDYDHVTVHSVTLSD
+426 VHSVTLSD

-452 LWQVVMGNNPSYFK
+452 LWQVVMGNNPSEFR
-466 GDNQRPMEN
+466 GDNQRPVES
-475 VSWNDCQEFIEK
+475 VSWNDCQEFITK
-487 LNRLTGK
+487 LNQLTGK

-499 TEAEWEYA
+499 TEAEWEFA
-507 ARGGNKSK
+507 ARGGNKRND
-515 GYKYSGSNDAD
+515 YKYSGSNKVND
-526 AVAWYDDNSGGKTHA
+526 VAWYESNSSTNSVMRSFLTMGRDRKTHP

-546 ANELGLYDMSGNVLE
+546 ANELGLYDMSGNVYE

-566 YDYYTSR
+566 YGGYSNN
-573 SQSNPKGANTGS
+573 SQTNPTGASTGS
-585 SRVLRGGR
+585 FRVLRGGS
-593 WRYDARY
+593 WSFNASC

-612 LRYCDYGLR
+612 GRNSISGLR

>member
-133 DKGTLSESAAL
+133 DKGTLPESAAL
-144 KYIDQVAQALKYI
+144 KYIDQIAQALKYI

-171 IMIDQEDNAVLID
+171 IMIDRDDNAVLID

-231 LGATIYKIIS
+231 LGATIYKVIS

-256 LTKPDG
+256 LTKPAG

-267 FCTVSKCME
+267 FRIVSKCME

-288 VIALLNKEPNQS
+288 VIALLNKEPKPPATSPN
-300 APSLNLPNPSPS
+300 PPNPSPS
-312 PKFDPKFR
+312 PKFNLKFR
-320 KVFFVIIGLAIVIG
+320 KVFFVIIGLAIVIV
-334 VSVFTFQRLSKPTEK
+334 VSVFTFQRLSKR
-349 TEATPQIFE
+349 IFE

-365 TLIEIPGVEYS
+365 TLVEIPDVKYS

-391 GGTFQMGCTSE
+391 GGTFQMGATLE
-402 QGCDAYYKQVEVLKK
+402 QGSDADDDEYP
-417 LNAALGEDT
+417 
-426 CDYDHVTVHSVTLSD
+426 VHSVTLSD

-452 LWQVVMGNNPSYFK
+452 LWEAVMGSNPSDFT
-466 GDNQRPMEN
+466 GDNQRPVEN
-475 VSWNDCQEFIEK
+475 VSWNDCQEFIKK
-487 LNRLTGK
+487 LNRLTEK

-526 AVAWYDDNSGGKTHA
+526 AVAWYYDNSGGKTHA
-541 VATKQ
+541 VETKQ
-546 ANELGLYDMSGNVLE
+546 SNELGLYDMSGNVFE

-566 YDYYTSR
+566 DGDYTSR
-573 SQSNPKGANTGS
+573 SQNNPKGANTGS
-585 SRVLRGGR
+585 GHVLRGGG
-593 WRYDARY
+593 WGDDARH
-600 VRVSYRDYGTPD
+600 VRVSFRGGYVPSGRFNGF
-612 LRYCDYGLR
+612 GFR
-621 LAL
+621 LVL

>member
-1 MGSNDETIQMNNL
+1 MGRNDETIQMNNP

-133 DKGTLSESAAL
+133 DKGTIPESAAL

-171 IMIDQEDNAVLID
+171 IMIDRDDNAVLID

-231 LGATIYKIIS
+231 LGATIYKVIS

-256 LTKPDG
+256 LTKPAG

-267 FCTVSKCME
+267 FRIVSKCME

-288 VIALLNKEPNQS
+288 VIALLNKEPNPP
-300 APSLNLPNPSPS
+300 APSPNPPSLSPS
-312 PKFDPKFR
+312 QKPDPKSR
-320 KVFFVIIGLAIVIG
+320 KVFFVIIGLVIVIG
-334 VSVFTFQRLSKPTEK
+334 VSALVIGKCSVGSGNSIETATETAVEYPEMEISSNTEVSSFAEEPTRKMMERK
-349 TEATPQIFE
+349 TEERKKAEAERQARLE
-358 KTETTPE
+358 AERRKTEQQKQE
-365 TLIEIPGVEYS
+365 RQRAEQEAKRKKD
-376 SFNVNGVQFKMVKVE
+376 NEEAFKTYK
-391 GGTFQMGCTSE
+391 GRGDF
-402 QGCDAYYKQVEVLKK
+402 YYK
-417 LNAALGEDT
+417 D
-426 CDYDHVTVHSVTLSD
+426 
-441 YYIGQT
+441 
-447 QVTQE
+447 
-452 LWQVVMGNNPSYFK
+452 YFK
-466 GDNQRPMEN
+466 NT
-475 VSWNDCQEFIEK
+475 ND
-487 LNRLTGK
+487 
-494 NFRLP
+494 
-499 TEAEWEYA
+499 TEAKRKAKENYGKA
-507 ARGGNKSK
+507 LQ
-515 GYKYSGSNDAD
+515 YKEDA
-526 AVAWYDDNSGGKTHA
+526 T
-541 VATKQ
+541 
-546 ANELGLYDMSGNVLE
+546 
-561 WCQDW
+561 
-566 YDYYTSR
+566 
-573 SQSNPKGANTGS
+573 
-585 SRVLRGGR
+585 
-593 WRYDARY
+593 
-600 VRVSYRDYGTPD
+600 VRRKYN
-612 LRYCDYGLR
+612 
-621 LAL
+621 AL

>member
-1 MGSNDETIQMNNL
+1 MGSNDETLQMNNP

-133 DKGTLSESAAL
+133 DKGTLPEAAAL

-171 IMIDQEDNAVLID
+171 IMIDRDDNAVLID

-256 LTKPDG
+256 LTKPAG

-267 FCTVSKCME
+267 FRTVSKCME

-288 VIALLNKEPNQS
+288 VIALLNKEQDVFQQTQPLTSGMSRQS
-300 APSLNLPNPSPS
+300 SESKLESA
-312 PKFDPKFR
+312 
-320 KVFFVIIGLAIVIG
+320 IGYFGEDI
-334 VSVFTFQRLSKPTEK
+334 SVFNVK
-349 TEATPQIFE
+349 
-358 KTETTPE
+358 
-365 TLIEIPGVEYS
+365 GVE
-376 SFNVNGVQFKMVKVE
+376 FKMVKVQ
-391 GGTFQMGCTSE
+391 GGTFQMGATSE
-402 QGCDAYYKQVEVLKK
+402 QGSYVWKDE
-417 LNAALGEDT
+417 NP
-426 CDYDHVTVHSVTLSD
+426 VHSVTLSD

-452 LWQVVMGNNPSYFK
+452 LWQVVMGNNPSEFR
-466 GDNQRPMEN
+466 GDNQRPVEN
-475 VSWNDCQEFIEK
+475 VSWNDCQEFIKK

-507 ARGGNKSK
+507 ARGGSKSK
-515 GYKYSGSNDAD
+515 GYKYSGSNNPD
-526 AVAWYDDNSGGKTHA
+526 AVAWYNKNSGRKTHP

-546 ANELGLYDMSGNVLE
+546 SSELGLYDMSGNVWE
-561 WCQDW
+561 WCYDW
-566 YDYYTSR
+566 RGKYKSN
-573 SQSNPKGANTGS
+573 SQTNPTGS
-585 SRVLRGGR
+585 SAGSFRVLRGGC
-593 WRYDARY
+593 WYDFNARN
-600 VRVSYRDYGTPD
+600 VRVSVRNCGIPD
-612 LRYCDYGLR
+612 SRSRGYGLR

>member
-1 MGSNDETIQMNNL
+1 MGSNDETIQMNNP

-133 DKGTLSESAAL
+133 DKGTIPESAAL

-231 LGATIYKIIS
+231 LGATIYKVIS

-256 LTKPDG
+256 LTKPAG

-267 FCTVSKCME
+267 FRTVSKCME

-288 VIALLNKEPNQS
+288 VIALLNKEPKPS
-300 APSLNLPNPSPS
+300 APSPKLPNPSPS
-312 PKFDPKFR
+312 PKPNPKFR

-334 VSVFTFQRLSKPTEK
+334 LSIFVIRKCSVGGGSVSETYTETAVEMPEEANLSETPTTVLSEILTQNAEERKMAERKKAEAERQARLEAERRRAEQQKQERQIAVQEAKRKKDNEEAFKKYKGRGDFYYKDYFKNTND
-349 TEATPQIFE
+349 TEAKRKAKENYGKALQYKE
-358 KTETTPE
+358 
-365 TLIEIPGVEYS
+365 
-376 SFNVNGVQFKMVKVE
+376 
-391 GGTFQMGCTSE
+391 
-402 QGCDAYYKQVEVLKK
+402 DATVRRKY
-417 LNAALGEDT
+417 NAL
-426 CDYDHVTVHSVTLSD
+426 
-441 YYIGQT
+441 
-447 QVTQE
+447 
-452 LWQVVMGNNPSYFK
+452 
-466 GDNQRPMEN
+466 
-475 VSWNDCQEFIEK
+475 
-487 LNRLTGK
+487 
-494 NFRLP
+494 
-499 TEAEWEYA
+499 
-507 ARGGNKSK
+507 
-515 GYKYSGSNDAD
+515 
-526 AVAWYDDNSGGKTHA
+526 
-541 VATKQ
+541 
-546 ANELGLYDMSGNVLE
+546 
-561 WCQDW
+561 
-566 YDYYTSR
+566 
-573 SQSNPKGANTGS
+573 
-585 SRVLRGGR
+585 
-593 WRYDARY
+593 
-600 VRVSYRDYGTPD
+600 
-612 LRYCDYGLR
+612 
-621 LAL
+621 

>member
-1 MGSNDETIQMNNL
+1 MGSNDETIQMDNL

-20 KSGISLCNGRYKLLK
+20 RSVISLCNGRYKLLK

-99 AELKHKGVVSVSD
+99 AELKHKGVVGVSD

-133 DKGTLSESAAL
+133 NKGILSEAAAL
-144 KYIDQVAQALKYI
+144 KYINQIARALKYI

-193 GGEATSTTTVGYS
+193 GGEATSSTTVGYS

-231 LGATIYKIIS
+231 LGATIYKVIS

-256 LTKPDG
+256 LTKPAG

-267 FCTVSKCME
+267 FRNVSKCME

-288 VIALLNKEPNQS
+288 VIALLNKEQDVFQQTQPLTSGISRQS
-300 APSLNLPNPSPS
+300 SESKLKSA
-312 PKFDPKFR
+312 
-320 KVFFVIIGLAIVIG
+320 IGNFGEDI
-334 VSVFTFQRLSKPTEK
+334 S
-349 TEATPQIFE
+349 IFNV
-358 KTETTPE
+358 K
-365 TLIEIPGVEYS
+365 GVE
-376 SFNVNGVQFKMVKVE
+376 FKMVKVQ
-391 GGTFQMGCTSE
+391 GSTFQMGATSE
-402 QGCDAYYKQVEVLKK
+402 QGSDVWKDEKP
-417 LNAALGEDT
+417 
-426 CDYDHVTVHSVTLSD
+426 VHSVTLSD

-452 LWQVVMGNNPSYFK
+452 LWQVVMGNNPSEFR
-466 GDNQRPMEN
+466 GDNQRPVES
-475 VSWNDCQEFIEK
+475 VSWNDCQEFITK
-487 LNRLTGK
+487 LNQLTGK

-499 TEAEWEYA
+499 TEAEWEFA
-507 ARGGNKSK
+507 ARGGNKRND
-515 GYKYSGSNDAD
+515 YKYSGSNKAND
-526 AVAWYDDNSGGKTHA
+526 VAWYESNSSTNSVMWSFLTMNRGRRTHP

-546 ANELGLYDMSGNVLE
+546 ANELGLYDMSGNVYE

-566 YDYYTSR
+566 YGDYS
-573 SQSNPKGANTGS
+573 SNPQTNPTGPNTGS
-585 SRVLRGGR
+585 SRVLRGGC
-593 WRYDARY
+593 WYNDAWH
-600 VRVSYRDYGTPD
+600 VRVSFRYIGTPVN
-612 LRYCDYGLR
+612 RYDIIGLR